1 VPATEVYT
9 AETLW
14 QQWAG
19 SHFRE
24 ASAAPDRARFR
35 DRRRKAVCP
44 KPPDGPVPR
53 SGGRRRQDAAL
64 FGEDAKVNHRKNGLM
79 AGLLGLLLG
88 VCAMAASAQADDA
101 LARVKAAG
109 ELKVGTETQF
119 APFDFIDAGEH
130 AGLNVD
136 VFNEIGK
143 ELGVKVVWE
152 DLPWESVLPGLDAGK
167 FDIVAGPATIT
178 KARMEHY
185 RFTVPIADATC
196 AILNA
201 AGDDSIKKP
210 ADIAGKT
217 IGGGKASSQLAQ
229 LQTYA
234 ATLKDVTIREYVD
247 NSTAYADLA
256 AGRIAGVANSLPN
269 IAYVAAQRPDTFAVV
284 EPPFGQKS
292 YFGYVGRKDEDH
304 KSLMD
309 AIDQA
314 LLKMKQDGRLAAIE
328 KKWFGI
334 VFNTPDS
341 VTEPSF

>member
-1 VPATEVYT
+1 MKS
-9 AETLW
+9 LL
-14 QQWAG
+14 
-19 SHFRE
+19 
-24 ASAAPDRARFR
+24 
-35 DRRRKAVCP
+35 
-44 KPPDGPVPR
+44 
-53 SGGRRRQDAAL
+53 SG
-64 FGEDAKVNHRKNGLM
+64 FT
-79 AGLLGLLLG
+79 AGLLALMLG
-88 VCAMAASAQADDA
+88 TGTFSATAKAEDT
-101 LARVKAAG
+101 LAKVKAAG

-130 AGLNVD
+130 VGLNVD

-143 ELGVKVVWE
+143 ELGVKIVWE

-196 AILNA
+196 AILKA
-201 AGDDSIKKP
+201 AGDKSIQKP
-210 ADIAGKT
+210 EDIAGKA
-217 IGGGKASSQLAQ
+217 IGAGKASSQMDQ
-229 LQTYA
+229 LKAYA
-234 ATLKDVTIREYVD
+234 ATLQNVDIREYVD

-269 IAYVAAQRPDTFAVV
+269 IAYVAQQRPDTFAVV

-292 YFGYVGRKDEDH
+292 YFGYVGRKDDDH

-314 LLKMKQDGRLAAIE
+314 LVKMKKDGRLAAME
-328 KKWFGI
+328 KKWFGLA
-334 VFNTPDS
+334 FDTPDT
-341 VTEPSF
+341 VPVPNF

>member
-1 VPATEVYT
+1 MKS
-9 AETLW
+9 LW
-14 QQWAG
+14 
-19 SHFRE
+19 
-24 ASAAPDRARFR
+24 
-35 DRRRKAVCP
+35 
-44 KPPDGPVPR
+44 
-53 SGGRRRQDAAL
+53 GG
-64 FGEDAKVNHRKNGLM
+64 FT
-79 AGLLGLLLG
+79 AGLLALMLG
-88 VCAMAASAQADDA
+88 TGAFGSAAKADDS
-101 LARVKAAG
+101 LAKVKAAG

-119 APFDFIDAGEH
+119 APFDFIDAGDH
-130 AGLNVD
+130 VGLNVD

-143 ELGVKVVWE
+143 ELGVKIVWE

-196 AILNA
+196 AILKA
-201 AGDDSIKKP
+201 AGDKSIQKP
-210 ADIAGKT
+210 EDIAGKA
-217 IGGGKASSQLAQ
+217 IGAGKASSQMDQ
-229 LQTYA
+229 LKAYA
-234 ATLKDVTIREYVD
+234 ATLKDVDIREYVD

-292 YFGYVGRKDEDH
+292 YFGYVGRKDDDH

-314 LLKMKQDGRLAAIE
+314 LVKMKNDGRLAALE
-328 KKWFGI
+328 KKWFGL
-334 VFNTPDS
+334 VFDTPDT
-341 VTEPSF
+341 VPTPNF